1 MPDDLYRAMLRI
13 RMVEEEIAR
22 RYDEQLMRCPVHLS
36 IGQEAVAVGV
46 CAALRPDDLI
56 VSTHRCHAH
65 YLAKGGDLKRMIAEI
80 HGKATGCCGGRGG
93 SMHLFDDEAG
103 VLCSIPIVASAVP
116 IGVGTAL
123 AIKNT
128 PGDDRIVVIFMG
140 DAVVEQGIFHEARL
154 FAGLKKLPVMFV
166 IENNLYSV
174 HSHIDKRQTHRFLNH
189 ICLGGNEPFDTS
201 DVTTIHR
208 AAKVTVEGVREGQLY
223 GFIGFKTY
231 RYHEHVGPDR
241 DYTQR
246 PEDIRDGLNADWEIG
261 TKRDIE
267 MVCEIQKEIDE
278 AFEFAKEAPFP

>member
-13 RMVEEEIAR
+13 RMVEEEIAK
-22 RYDEQLMRCPVHLS
+22 RYDEQEMRCPVHLS

-65 YLAKGGDLKRMIAEI
+65 YLAKGGNLQRMIAELY
-80 HGKATGCCGGRGG
+80 GKAAGCCGGRGG

-116 IGVGTAL
+116 IGVGAAL

-128 PGDDRIVVIFMG
+128 PGDDRIVVIFCG
-140 DAVVEQGIFHEARL
+140 DAVVEQGVFHEAVMFARL
-154 FAGLKKLPVMFV
+154 KNLPVVFV

-174 HSHIDKRQTHRFLNH
+174 YSLINDRQTWQLIYQINFVASR
-189 ICLGGNEPFDTS
+189 IEPDAIKIYK
-201 DVTTIHR
+201 DMKRWI
-208 AAKVTVEGVREGQLY
+208 AKVRETNKPPIIV
-223 GFIGFKTY
+223 FRTY
-231 RYHEHVGPDR
+231 RFHEHVGPKQDFSDR
-241 DYTQR
+241 MGAV
-246 PEDIRDGLNADWEIG
+246 EAIVNDWEYG
-261 TKRDIE
+261 KSRDIV
-267 MVCEIQKEIDE
+267 MVSEIQKEIDE